1 MGITLIIDSAIGTV
15 EGLELLLGVGLPN
28 DGSVF
33 GFTSSLFG
41 QTRNELQSAAPS
53 TRWQGSAADSY
64 ASQNR
69 RQQSFLG
76 QLAELDSEIEALISA
91 QAQAVTK
98 TRDVLSDVL
107 AALRVARRIAIDLSR
122 VPIVGWA
129 WSLTFQ
135 AETCAVA
142 MAVVGGAL
150 LYLTVKT
157 VEDTIR
163 LLELLAQLAELLAS
177 IVADVISDVIDIIWD
192 VISGL
197 WNELSAWLSELESL
211 FGGMFGMGGLAG
223 LGGLSQL
230 TSMFKSPATSGS
242 SDSAGAMSES
252 GSPDMTRLAE
262 LTGLSELSRGPGAG
276 GMPNLGQLS
285 SALSQLNP
293 VSAGAGPAGNLGQ
306 PSGLTQSASPQAQ
319 QGMNGMHPSSA
330 AGKGATKKYEN
341 GAAAGTDDQQRAPV
355 GVGAEGPQ
363 PMRRAPAIAI
373 REPKP

>member
-1 MGITLIIDSAIGTV
+1 MGITLIIDSAIGTI
-15 EGLELLLGVGLPN
+15 EGLELLLGAGLPN

-41 QTRNELQSAAPS
+41 QTRNELQSAAPG
-53 TRWQGSAADSY
+53 THWQGPAADSY
-64 ASQNR
+64 ANQNQ
-69 RQQSFLG
+69 RQQGFLG
-76 QLAELDSEIEALISA
+76 KLAELDSEIGELISA
-91 QAQAVTK
+91 QAHAVTK

-107 AALRVARRIAIDLSR
+107 AALRVARRIAIDMSY

-129 WSLTFQ
+129 WSIAFQ

-177 IVADVISDVIDIIWD
+177 IVGDVISDVIDIIWD
-192 VISGL
+192 VISGF

-211 FGGMFGMGGLAG
+211 FGSLFGMGGLSG
-223 LGGLSQL
+223 VGGLSQL
-230 TSMFKSPATSGS
+230 ASMFKSTAASGS
-242 SDSAGAMSES
+242 SDSAGPTSAA
-252 GSPDMTRLAE
+252 GSPDLTRLAE
-262 LTGLSELSRGPGAG
+262 LTGLSELGHGSGAG
-276 GMPNLGQLS
+276 GMPNLGQLN

-293 VSAGAGPAGNLGQ
+293 FSTGAGPAGNAGQ
-306 PSGLTQSASPQAQ
+306 PSGLSPSASPQAQ
-319 QGMNGMHPSSA
+319 QGVNGMHPSST
-330 AGKGATKKYEN
+330 AGKGTTKKYEN
-341 GAAAGTDDQQRAPV
+341 GAAAGGGDLQRAPV
-355 GVGAEGPQ
+355 GGAEGPQ
-363 PMRRAPAIAI
+363 PVRRAPAVAI